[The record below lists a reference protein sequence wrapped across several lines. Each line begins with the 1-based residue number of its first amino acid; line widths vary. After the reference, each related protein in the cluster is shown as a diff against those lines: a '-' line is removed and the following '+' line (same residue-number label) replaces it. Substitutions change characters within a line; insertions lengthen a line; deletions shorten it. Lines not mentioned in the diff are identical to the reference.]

1 MLRYGIPSYKLEK
14 DLLAAEIDVIR
25 QLGVEIRCGV
35 EVGKDVTI
43 EDLREQGYKG
53 FYAAIGCQR
62 GRKPGISG
70 ENAEGAYTAVDFLRK
85 AGAKESFALEGDV
98 VVVGGGNIATRRI
111 RTLLQFTRNITAI
124 APKST
129 MELQELG
136 KTGYVNLITRPVKRS
151 DFDMAYMVIAAT
163 NDWKLNDEIYRVC
176 KEEGIYVNVADDKS
190 KCDFYFPGIYM
201 KDEVVIGITA
211 SGLDHSRA
219 KKVRLAIQEAMEAS
233 DDTDNSEE

>member
-70 ENAEGAYTAVDFLRK
+70 ENAEGAYAAVDFLRE

-98 VVVGGGNIATRRI
+98 VVIGGGNVAIDVARTSTRVGDYNVSMFCLEDRA
-111 RTLLQFTRNITAI
+111 NMPA
-124 APKST
+124 S
-129 MELQELG
+129 EE
-136 KTGYVNLITRPVKRS
+136 
-151 DFDMAYMVIAAT
+151 
-163 NDWKLNDEIYRVC
+163 EIEEAV
-176 KEEGIYVNVADDKS
+176 EEGVK
-190 KCDFYFPGIYM
+190 
-201 KDEVVIGITA
+201 
-211 SGLDHSRA
+211 LDCGWLLLLSR
-219 KKVRLAIQEAMEAS
+219 
-233 DDTDNSEE
+233 

>member
-1 MLRYGIPSYKLEK
+1 MKNKRYFPM
-14 DLLAAEIDVIR
+14 
-25 QLGVEIRCGV
+25 
-35 EVGKDVTI
+35 
-43 EDLREQGYKG
+43 
-53 FYAAIGCQR
+53 F
-62 GRKPGISG
+62 
-70 ENAEGAYTAVDFLRK
+70 
-85 AGAKESFALEGDV
+85 
-98 VVVGGGNIATRRI
+98 IATRRI
-111 RTLLQFTRNITAI
+111 RTLLQFSRNITAI

-136 KTGYVNLITRPVKRS
+136 KTGYVNLILRPAKRS
-151 DFDMAYMVIAAT
+151 DFDKAYMVIAAT

-176 KEEGIYVNVADDKS
+176 KEEGIYVNVVDDKS

-233 DDTDNSEE
+233 DVTDNSEK

>member
-1 MLRYGIPSYKLEK
+1 MKNKPYFPMFV
-14 DLLAAEIDVIR
+14 DLSDKNI
-25 QLGVEIRCGV
+25 
-35 EVGKDVTI
+35 
-43 EDLREQGYKG
+43 
-53 FYAAIGCQR
+53 
-62 GRKPGISG
+62 
-70 ENAEGAYTAVDFLRK
+70 
-85 AGAKESFALEGDV
+85 
-98 VVVGGGNIATRRI
+98 VVVGGGNIATRRVK
-111 RTLLQFTRNITAI
+111 TLLAFTRNIRVI
-124 APKST
+124 APKVT
-129 MELQELG
+129 MEMMELG
-136 KTGYVNLITRPVKRS
+136 KAGYVELITRPVKRT
-151 DFDMAYMVIAAT
+151 DFGMAYMVIAAT